1 VGGRVTLLDLVRHA
15 HAGDPERWSGPDA
28 ARPLSDK
35 GRRQADRLGRYLQR
49 LGDKPEIVIS
59 SPKVR
64 ALQTA
69 EIVAGVVGIPVTTDP
84 RLGEPLDLEVVDSVL
99 TDAGDPERPL
109 LVGHDPDFSEL
120 LGMLVGAGTLQ
131 MRKGAFARVEVD
143 RPLEY
148 GRGRLRVLLPPEL
161 LPST

>member
-1 VGGRVTLLDLVRHA
+1 MTLLDLVRHA
-15 HAGDPERWSGPDA
+15 HAGDPERWTGPDA

-35 GRRQADRLGRYLQR
+35 GRRQADRLGRYLQT
-49 LGDKPEIVIS
+49 LADKPEIVIS

-69 EIVAGVVGIPVTTDP
+69 EIVAGLVGIPVTTDP
-84 RLGEPLDLEVVDSVL
+84 RLGEPLDLEVLDSVL
-99 TDAGDPERPL
+99 ADSGDPERPL

-120 LGMLVGAGTLQ
+120 LGTLVGAATIP
-131 MRKGAFARVEVD
+131 MRKGALARVEVD
-143 RPLEY
+143 RPLAS
-148 GRGRLRVLLPPEL
+148 GRGSLRALLPPDW